1 MKLAVIVCFV
11 GVVTAATATDDTR
24 PSKTEPRTNPYGLK
38 EIAPGVIGSKF
49 QRVKASTHYSRSTL
63 SKLNERFN
71 ARLQNTNQ
79 RLKHHVH
86 RLISR
91 EEDDAEIF
99 DSVTHEDLGG
109 KNVDNSTELDSSPTS
124 TVYTGD
130 MQNKLTYYLLNIT
143 LGTPPQQFMVQVD
156 TGSSDLW
163 VPSRIIQ
170 FNGFDTKHSRTV
182 RKIGDD
188 FNIKYVKDS
197 AQGFWAVDNFGLG
210 GQDVSVENLQF
221 GVATSAPDAT
231 MGILGIGPIESEVS
245 NIAYPNLP
253 IMLVRD
259 GFIGRSVYSMYMGG
273 LNSDEGTILFG
284 GSDKAKYRKLTT
296 LPIVSKSTIQVEL
309 DIIALTS
316 KQGPDVNN
324 PDNSNYLEEDH
335 TMDSKFGYHNV
346 DDADSEDLSLQEHDA
361 IISQSPLN
369 VLLDTGT
376 SLTYLPP
383 SIVEQIA
390 SAFKAT
396 FDQDVGMY
404 VVHQNDLNNNPLQGM
419 NFQFQNQIIYMP
431 KSELFWPLSWFS
443 LEPSPYYAMTILA
456 SDNSM
461 GYEILG
467 DSFLRNAYIIY
478 DLDEKEIHIGQYY
491 PSPYSH
497 VVPF

>member
-1 MKLAVIVCFV
+1 MSIVAS
-11 GVVTAATATDDTR
+11 AATGDSQ
-24 PSKTEPRTNPYGLK
+24 PSKTEPRTNPYGLQ
-38 EIAPGVIGSKF
+38 EIVPGVVGSKF
-49 QRVKASTHYSRSTL
+49 QRVKNSTHYSRSTL
-63 SKLNERFN
+63 SRMNERFN
-71 ARLQNTNQ
+71 ARLKNANQ
-79 RLKHHVH
+79 RIKHHVH
-86 RLISR
+86 RLLAR
-91 EEDDAEIF
+91 EQDSAGAEYANNNE
-99 DSVTHEDLGG
+99 SSNG
-109 KNVDNSTELDSSPTS
+109 KNAYDSTELDSAPSG

-210 GQDVSVENLQF
+210 GEDVSVENLQF

-324 PDNSNYLEEDH
+324 PDNSNYLAEDNAMRSNSGNYN
-335 TMDSKFGYHNV
+335 T
-346 DDADSEDLSLQEHDA
+346 DDAEAEDLTLQEHDA

-396 FDQDVGMY
+396 FDHDVGMY
-404 VVHQNDLNNNPLQGM
+404 VVHQNDLNNNPIQGM

-456 SDNSM
+456 SDSSM

-467 DSFLRNAYIIY
+467 DSFLRNAYVIY